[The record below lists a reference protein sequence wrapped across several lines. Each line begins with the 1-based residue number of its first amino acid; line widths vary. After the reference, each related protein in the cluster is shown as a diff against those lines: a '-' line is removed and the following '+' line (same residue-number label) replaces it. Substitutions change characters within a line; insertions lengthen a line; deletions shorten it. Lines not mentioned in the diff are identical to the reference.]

1 MRSAKNFFLALT
13 AGCLIG
19 ISFSIIN
26 ANAVSNEEPN
36 QISIPQEELGLITEV
51 LQQVRDHYVDEV
63 DERKLLIGAIR
74 GMLNELDP
82 HSTYLDPKELERLTT
97 DAAGKFGGLGISVV
111 MDDGIVKVV
120 APIDDTP
127 AKRAGIL
134 SGDLIIR
141 LDEAE
146 VRGMTLE
153 QAVDKMRGDPGTSI
167 TLTIIREGMSK
178 PLIVK
183 IIREII
189 EVPSIKKRMLEAG
202 FGYVRIVRFQEETD
216 SQFKEAVEDLTEK
229 NGKDLRGLVLD
240 LRANPGGLLSSAVGV
255 SDLLLD
261 EGLIVFT
268 QGRANFQGVAQRQE
282 SKAFPGDIL
291 RGIPVVVLVN
301 EGSASASEIVAAALQ
316 DNGRALIIGRPT
328 FGKATVQQP
337 IELKNGGALKLTIA
351 RYYSPSGR
359 SIQLNGITPD
369 VLIRRV
375 NLTEET
381 ENFTLTESNLSGRL
395 DNPDEEG
402 GDKKSK
408 DSDRDDDKD
417 ADKDDAAGEVEISA
431 PLVEEDFE
439 LYEALNILK
448 GLSIYSAS
456 NKK

>member
-1 MRSAKNFFLALT
+1 MRLAKKFFLALIS
-13 AGCLIG
+13 GCLLG
-19 ISFSIIN
+19 ISFSIIQ

-63 DERKLLIGAIR
+63 DERELLIGAIR

-141 LDEAE
+141 LDETE

-167 TLTIIREGMSK
+167 ALTIIREGASK
-178 PLIVK
+178 PLIIK

-229 NGKDLRGLVLD
+229 NGQDLRGLVLD

-268 QGRANFQGVAQRQE
+268 QGRANFQGVAQRKE

-316 DNGRALIIGRPT
+316 DNKRALIIGRPT

-337 IELKNGGALKLTIA
+337 ITLKNGGALKLTIA

-369 VLIRRV
+369 VIIRRV

-381 ENFTLTESNLSGRL
+381 ENFTLTESNLTGRL
-395 DNPDEEG
+395 DNPDEKD

-408 DSDRDDDKD
+408 DSKSGDDKD
-417 ADKDDAAGEVEISA
+417 ATVDEEEFSK

-448 GLSIYSAS
+448 GLSIFSAS